1 MKEASGFVI
10 EFFEAGDFAA
20 LAVGLRIADFL
31 GDGNACAVGE
41 FADGVDKGEIF
52 ILHEEGEGIP
62 AFATAEAFVVL
73 PTGVDVERGSF
84 FSMEWAVDLEAA
96 ACSLQRKV

>member
-1 MKEASGFVI
+1 MKEASGFVV

-20 LAVGLRIADFL
+20 LAVGLRVANLL
-31 GDGNACAVGE
+31 GDGNASAVGE

-52 ILHEEGEGIP
+52 ILHEEREGIP

-96 ACSLQRKV
+96 ACSL